1 MASPNFSVGPN
12 QMGAGSPAMSVGPGG
27 VVLGPNQGAAN
38 LEQLQN
44 QAQQMIIQQ
53 ILAQYPQLVQ
63 GILPQGAQAGVDAEM
78 EIITAELQRRGVQG
92 EQQITNNLQRRG
104 MLNSS
109 LYANQVGDMNS
120 AIVRQLAQSRQD
132 VTQQAIANMLAAL
145 GFGGQT
151 QNALAG
157 QQVNLMNAKTAQEQ
171 AQWYNNL
178 PNISLSGL

>member
-1 MASPNFSVGPN
+1 MSQLSEALGYAVAPVYSGVRAGIQALQGNQPN
-12 QMGAGSPAMSVGPGG
+12 QT
-27 VVLGPNQGAAN
+27 Q
-38 LEQLQN
+38 QFQD
-44 QAQQMIIQQ
+44 QAQQMILKQ
-53 ILAQYPQLVQ
+53 ILAQYPQLVR

-145 GFGGQT
+145 GFGGQY
-151 QNALAG
+151 QGNLAG
-157 QQVNLMNAKTAQEQ
+157 QQLGQQQLAFQKQQAYNPMQYIGQGMNLSQM
-171 AQWYNNL
+171 
-178 PNISLSGL
+178 GG